1 MASVLLTLWMVPPQ
15 SSISQW
21 RDSDRC
27 FLGMK
32 CSSTCVAGIVYT
44 ITIQRLVHNTTD
56 SVTHTDTDTWTH
68 ATHTSHTF
76 VHTCTHFCGLSP
88 SHHCIQLHAYM
99 LIWMCEVLSTS
110 DSLTVALSR
119 LIRMLQVC
127 QLQCGFHVF
136 IRISEGIWHF
146 DHKGLLHLCW
156 NLQRTF
162 VIKCLSVCF
171 MITERVSATFN
182 IVHSLSLYHII
193 CTCVAFSV
201 FLSVFPLLVSSHP
214 WSDCPCCGELC
225 WWLGGRHG
233 SGQSRQACHGSGL
246 LLWVSTAKRCSWAW
260 HCVDGEG
267 RPCTQHAFSRVV
279 NSRVWMLRGAG
290 DADIVQRVIY
300 RLIFDCL
307 CHALLLQ
314 WSHQDCHEVPL
325 ISMLR

>member
-32 CSSTCVAGIVYT
+32 CSTCVVGIVYT
-44 ITIQRLVHNTTD
+44 ITIQRLVHSTTD

-99 LIWMCEVLSTS
+99 LIWMCQVLSTS
-110 DSLTVALSR
+110 DSLTVALS
-119 LIRMLQVC
+119 LIRMLQVY

-136 IRISEGIWHF
+136 IRICEGIWYF
-146 DHKGLLHLCW
+146 DHKGLLLLCW
-156 NLQRTF
+156 NLQRSF

-171 MITERVSATFN
+171 MIEQVSATFN
-182 IVHSLSLYHII
+182 TIRSLSLYHII

-225 WWLGGRHG
+225 RWLGGRHG

-246 LLWVSTAKRCSWAW
+246 LLWVSTAKRCSRAW

-279 NSRVWMLRGAG
+279 NSHVWMLRGAG

-300 RLIFDCL
+300 RLRFW
-307 CHALLLQ
+307 LLVSRTSSIAMKSPRLP
-314 WSHQDCHEVPL
+314 WSHFD
-325 ISMLR
+325 IYA